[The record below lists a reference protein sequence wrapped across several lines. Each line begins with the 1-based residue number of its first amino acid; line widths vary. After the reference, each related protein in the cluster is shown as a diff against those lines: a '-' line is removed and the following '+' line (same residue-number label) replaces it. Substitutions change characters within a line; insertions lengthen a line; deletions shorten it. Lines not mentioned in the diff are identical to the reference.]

1 MKLLIKSFLKRNS
14 ALLGF
19 GVTMQ
24 IVANLCT
31 IIIPLSYQYLI
42 DKIILRNSFHK
53 LPFYVISILSVFL
66 LYLITD
72 IFSNK
77 IFIKQITEL
86 KKILE
91 KSVMTTL
98 LKSEDKEMMKTSKGE
113 VITRLTQDI
122 DTVINYWAE
131 YFIALL
137 MGIGEYII
145 IIVVIFR
152 IHFILGL
159 ISLAATPLFYLL
171 TKKMGKNIGEAS
183 TKIRKS
189 GEQFIDRVDE
199 CLDSRETIKIYDC
212 FHYEYDRYLKVLE
225 PYLDNTKWLMNISLL
240 AKKLIGGLSILFPLI
255 ILLSGSYLISLEQ
268 ITLGAL
274 ISVLSSLNYILAPS
288 ALLSNSLM
296 ALKQVKVSYKRLHPF
311 FEYGE
316 EASEAAEAERNL
328 LERSE
333 SNLLDQSERNRLNQS
348 DVCSEESAVSVNNLH
363 FQYEDKDILINIS
376 FQINQSEFISVVGDN
391 GTGKTT
397 LLQILSGLL
406 EPTGGEVFINGLRLN
421 KNNIK
426 KIRNDISVVRQKEF
440 LFQDTV
446 ANNIL
451 LHKKESLNEKAEEVI
466 EPKLLSLDA
475 GKNGSK
481 LSGGEI
487 QKVAIAR
494 AIQKNSNIFL
504 IDEGST
510 NFDRRSRENL
520 YVILQALKGKK
531 TMLVI
536 DHYLSYITL
545 SDKVLYF
552 QDKEHI
558 FLDTHEALYN
568 NNNSYRDLYSG
579 IEPI

>member
-1 MKLLIKSFLKRNS
+1 MKLLIQSFLKRNC

-19 GVTMQ
+19 GVVMQ
-24 IVANLCT
+24 IVANICT

-42 DKIILRNSFHK
+42 DSIILRNSFHK
-53 LPFYVISILSVFL
+53 LPYYVISILSVFM
-66 LYLITD
+66 LYIITD

-86 KKILE
+86 KKILQ

-98 LKSEDKEMMKTSKGE
+98 LKSEDKVMMKTSKGE

-122 DTVINYWAE
+122 DTVINFWAE
-131 YFIALL
+131 YFISLL
-137 MGIGEYII
+137 MGIGEYFI

-183 TKIRKS
+183 IKIRNSSEK
-189 GEQFIDRVDE
+189 FIDRVDE

-212 FHYEYDRYLKVLE
+212 FHYEYDRYLNVLE

-255 ILLSGSYLISLEQ
+255 ILVSGSFLISLEQ

-296 ALKQVKVSYKRLHPF
+296 ALKQVKVSYKRLLPF
-311 FEYGE
+311 FESREETSE
-316 EASEAAEAERNL
+316 EAQAEK
-328 LERSE
+328 
-333 SNLLDQSERNRLNQS
+333 NLLDLS
-348 DVCSEESAVSVNNLH
+348 DGCNEESVVSVNNLY
-363 FQYEDKDILINIS
+363 FQYEDKDILKNIS

-406 EPTGGEVFINGLRLN
+406 EPTRGEVFINGLLLN
-421 KNNIK
+421 KKNIK
-426 KIRNDISVVRQKEF
+426 KVRENISMVRQKEF
-440 LFQDTV
+440 LFQDTI

-451 LHKKESLNEKAEEVI
+451 LHKNDSLNDKAEEVI
-466 EPKLLSLDA
+466 EPKLLCLDA

-510 NFDRRSRENL
+510 NFDKRSRENL
-520 YVILQALKGKK
+520 YVTLQALKGKK

>member
-1 MKLLIKSFLKRNS
+1 MKLLIRSFLKRNY

-19 GVTMQ
+19 GVVIQ
-24 IVANLCT
+24 IVANICT

-42 DKIILRNSFHK
+42 DNIILRNSFQK
-53 LPFYVISILSVFL
+53 LPYYVISILIVFI
-66 LYLITD
+66 LYIITD
-72 IFSNK
+72 IFSNR
-77 IFIKQITEL
+77 IFIKQMIEL
-86 KKILE
+86 KKILK

-98 LKSEDKEMMKTSKGE
+98 LKSEDKEMMSTSKGE

-122 DTVINYWAE
+122 DTVINFWAE
-131 YFIALL
+131 YFISLL
-137 MGIGEYII
+137 MGVGEYII

-152 IHFILGL
+152 IHLILGL

-183 TKIRKS
+183 FKIRDSSEK
-189 GEQFIDRVDE
+189 FIDRVDE

-212 FHYEYDRYLKVLE
+212 FRYEYDRYLNVLE
-225 PYLDNTKWLMNISLL
+225 PYLDNTKWLLNISLIS
-240 AKKLIGGLSILFPLI
+240 KKMIGGLSILFPLV
-255 ILLSGSYLISLEQ
+255 ILLSGSFLISLEQ

-296 ALKQVKVSYKRLHPF
+296 ALKQVKVSYKRLLPF
-311 FEYGE
+311 FEYRE
-316 EASEAAEAERNL
+316 EENEEDEAERNL
-328 LERSE
+328 LDLSYK
-333 SNLLDQSERNRLNQS
+333 SNDEAMVL
-348 DVCSEESAVSVNNLH
+348 VNNLY
-363 FQYEDKDILINIS
+363 FQYGDNDILQNIS
-376 FQINQSEFISVVGDN
+376 FRINQFEFISIVGDN

-406 EPTGGEVFINGLRLN
+406 EPTRGEVFINGLLLN
-421 KNNIK
+421 KKNLT
-426 KIRNDISVVRQKEF
+426 KIRENISMVRQKEF
-440 LFQDTV
+440 LFQDTIT
-446 ANNIL
+446 NNIL
-451 LHKKESLNEKAEEVI
+451 LNKTDSLNEKVEEVI
-466 EPKLLSLDA
+466 EPKLLCLDA

-494 AIQKNSNIFL
+494 AMQKNSNIFL
-504 IDEGST
+504 LDEGST
-510 NFDRRSRENL
+510 NFDKRSRENL
-520 YVILQALKGKK
+520 YLILQALKGKK
-531 TMLVI
+531 TILVI

-545 SDKVLYF
+545 SDKVLYL

-568 NNNSYRDLYSG
+568 NNNCYRDLYSG